1 VTALQVALPRAPRI
15 GRVWRSWSALRTW
28 LAPLVRPA
36 ASAVVLTAAF
46 GGVVLFRW
54 VAARQAPGE
63 GLLVG
68 VAFGTMLLVVALA
81 AGWRPA
87 ASRGR
92 TSTGTS
98 IGRIGRIGRIGWIG
112 PGVGAGIG
120 AGLAVGVVLVALALL
135 IGREQLP
142 VLRPAVP
149 FLPWLA
155 VTGLVAAAEEIA
167 LRGALFDATE
177 RIGGPTAAILVT
189 SVAFAIMHVP
199 LYGPHVLLLDLG
211 VGLAL
216 GGLRLL
222 TGRVRAPAVAHFVAD
237 AATWWI

>member
-1 VTALQVALPRAPRI
+1 MTGLPIALPRAPRMA
-15 GRVWRSWSALRTW
+15 RAWRTWRNRRAW

-36 ASAVVLTAAF
+36 VKAVVLTAAL
-46 GGVVLFRW
+46 GGVVSFRW

-68 VAFGTMLLVVALA
+68 VAFGGMLLVVALA

-87 ASRGR
+87 ACRGP
-92 TSTGTS
+92 TSAGIPS
-98 IGRIGRIGRIGWIG
+98 GRIGRIGWIDGG
-112 PGVGAGIG
+112 PG
-120 AGLAVGVVLVALALL
+120 AGLAVGLVLVALALL
-135 IGREQLP
+135 IGRDQLP
-142 VLRPAVP
+142 ALRPAVP

-155 VTGLVAAAEEIA
+155 VTGLVATAEEVA

-177 RIGGPTAAILVT
+177 RIGGPVAAILVT
-189 SVAFAIMHVP
+189 SVAFAIWHVP
-199 LYGPHVLLLDLG
+199 FYGPHVLLLDLG

-222 TGRVRAPAVAHFVAD
+222 TGGVRGPAIAHVVAD

>member
-1 VTALQVALPRAPRI
+1 VHDAGRAI
-15 GRVWRSWSALRTW
+15 
-28 LAPLVRPA
+28 
-36 ASAVVLTAAF
+36 VLTAAL
-46 GGVVLFRW
+46 GGVVLSRW

-63 GLLVG
+63 GLVVG
-68 VAFGTMLLVVALA
+68 VAFGSMLLVVALA

-87 ASRGR
+87 IGAR
-92 TSTGTS
+92 TAGAISA
-98 IGRIGRIGRIGWIG
+98 
-112 PGVGAGIG
+112 GVG
-120 AGLAVGVVLVALALL
+120 AGLAVGLVLVALALL
-135 IGREQLP
+135 IGRDQLP

-155 VTGLVAAAEEIA
+155 VTGLVATAEEVA

-177 RIGGPTAAILVT
+177 RIGGPAAAILVT
-189 SVAFAIMHVP
+189 SVAFVIMHVP
-199 LYGPHVLLLDLG
+199 FYGPHVLLLDLG

-222 TGRVRAPAVAHFVAD
+222 TGGVRAPALAHFVAD